1 MDDVRR
7 PRGQLENEVLAALA
21 TGPGLSSPAEVAAQ
35 IDGNLA
41 YTTVMTTLSRLHDK
55 GAVSREAA
63 GRGYVYRL
71 AADRSA
77 LTARQM
83 RKLLDRGEDRRT
95 VLARFLDE
103 LPESDRPLLQRL
115 LDETE
120 RP

>member
-1 MDDVRR
+1 MRR

-21 TGPGLSSPAEVAAQ
+21 AATRPLSPAEVVAQ
-35 IDGNLA
+35 VDGELA

-55 GAVSREAA
+55 GAASREAA
-63 GRGYVYRL
+63 GRGYVYSL

-83 RKLLDRGEDRRT
+83 RRLLDGGQDRT
-95 VLARFLDE
+95 SVLARFLDE
-103 LPESDRPLLQRL
+103 LPETDRPLLQRL
-115 LDETE
+115 LEQTE